1 MKCNHFTKLFTITSK
16 NKIFMSTSSSFLS
29 MPFQIFILFLAES
42 NFALIIVKNNFTI
55 HENFLLPEALYFR
68 SWQGRKA
75 RSLSFTA
82 PKSTCQRLMEETKPK
97 VTGETGKH
105 VQKAQLVQAICWRAN
120 TLMIAKKR
128 KQMDVAT

>member
-29 MPFQIFILFLAES
+29 MSFQIFILFLAES
-42 NFALIIVKNNFTI
+42 NF
-55 HENFLLPEALYFR
+55 ALYFR

-97 VTGETGKH
+97 VIGETGKH

-120 TLMIAKKR
+120 TLMIATKR